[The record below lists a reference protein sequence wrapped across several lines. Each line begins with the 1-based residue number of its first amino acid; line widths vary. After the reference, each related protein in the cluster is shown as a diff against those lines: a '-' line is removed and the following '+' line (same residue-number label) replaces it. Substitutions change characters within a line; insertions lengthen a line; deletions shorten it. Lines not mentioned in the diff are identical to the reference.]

1 MIKTLK
7 SKTKSLIDSSLKE
20 GIPKLTKVGDVVEG
34 VVLGKEGSK
43 MYVDLGPYG
52 TGIVYGREFY
62 ETQDIIKSV
71 NPGDVISGKVVETE
85 NEDGYVE
92 LSLREAG
99 YDKAWD
105 DLEEKMKSKEIL
117 EVKILEANKGGLVAN
132 INGVPAFM
140 PVSQL
145 LANHYPRV
153 EGGDKTKILQELSK
167 YVGEIF
173 TVRIIDVDRRENK
186 LIISE
191 KAAQDNDLQK
201 ILNSINIG
209 DVIEGEVSG
218 VVDFGAF
225 VKFHPNID
233 GVKVKEIEGLVH
245 ISELD
250 WQLIEDPSDI
260 VKVGDKVKAKV
271 ISKDGGKISL
281 SIKALKK
288 DPWEDIDKKYKVGD
302 VVEGVVTKVNPFGAF
317 VKLDEN
323 IHGLCHVSEF
333 EDEDKMREALKEGQR
348 YKFYIQSIV
357 KDEHRMALGFG
368 DKPKQKEESKDD
380 KPQQTEAK

>member
-1 MIKTLK
+1 MLK
-7 SKTKSLIDSSLKE
+7 KGKTKTLIDSVLKE
-20 GIPKLTKVGDVVEG
+20 GVSKLTKVGDVVEG

-62 ETQDIIKSV
+62 EAQDIIKSV
-71 NPGDVISGKVVETE
+71 NVGDVISGKVVETE

-105 DLEEKMKSKEIL
+105 DLEEKMRLKEVL

-132 INGVPAFM
+132 INGIPAFM

-167 YVGEIF
+167 YVGETF

-191 KAAQDNDLQK
+191 KAAQDDDLQK
-201 ILNSINIG
+201 ILNSINVG

-225 VKFHPNID
+225 IKFHPNVE

-302 VVEGVVTKVNPFGAF
+302 VVEGVVTKINPFGAF

-333 EDEDKMREALKEGQR
+333 ESEDKMRSTLKENEK

-357 KDEHRMALGFG
+357 KNEHRMALGFG
-368 DKPKQKEESKDD
+368 DKPKQKEPEEKKTQDSK
-380 KPQQTEAK
+380 